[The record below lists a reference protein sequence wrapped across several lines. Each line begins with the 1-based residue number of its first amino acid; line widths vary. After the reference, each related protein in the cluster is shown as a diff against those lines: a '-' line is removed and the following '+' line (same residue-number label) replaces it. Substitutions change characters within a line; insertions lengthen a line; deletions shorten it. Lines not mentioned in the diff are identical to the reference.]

1 MKDIQAAENS
11 ILERLNAGQT
21 VHQIFNIIIDVMTE
35 AVSLLIT
42 QVFRKDD
49 YAVKYAVEPLL
60 KGKGPLSE
68 LSIQLKL
75 IYALGMITRAEYE
88 DCELLLAIQ
97 AELEDDSYQYSFIDD
112 EILGPISLLHDMI
125 LPPSPPKLTRQ
136 SDKILLTMQQHRY
149 QQMIRSALVLSVTE
163 LIVRIR
169 HKQAFKPM
177 SHTIN

>member
-1 MKDIQAAENS
+1 MKDIQTIENG

-21 VHQIFNIIIDVMTE
+21 VHQIFNVIIEVLAE
-35 AVSLLIT
+35 AVHLLIT
-42 QVFRKDD
+42 KVFRKDD

-60 KGKGPLSE
+60 KGKGPLSD
-68 LSIQLKL
+68 LSVQLKL
-75 IYALGMITRAEYE
+75 IYALGVITRNEYE

-97 AELEDDSYQYSFIDD
+97 AELESDSYQYSFIDD

-149 QQMIRSALVLSVTE
+149 QQMIRSGLVLSVTD
-163 LIVRIR
+163 LVIRIR
-169 HKQAFKPM
+169 QKKTFKVL
-177 SHTIN
+177 S